1 MGNFNKKWGVGAWAV
16 LGLEKKKPGSKR
28 SAFLCGQLP
37 GDRPCMWTSEST
49 QELLRGWE
57 HFLLERLLK
66 AGTPSFC
73 TSGELKR

>member
-1 MGNFNKKWGVGAWAV
+1 MWVV
-16 LGLEKKKPGSKR
+16 KKKSRGR
-28 SAFLCGQLP
+28 EDAAFLCGQLP

-66 AGTPSFC
+66 AGTPSFY